1 MSFPK
6 KYEKEMLHF
15 DRSFLDSFASEND
28 QKVPIIVYCT
38 LKLNACFFIFFFSI
52 FSKTDK
58 INNNDINLQLNML
71 QSLNIWDVFLLV
83 VCHKINVV
91 LSLRYMNE
99 KKQKKF
105 VCYNK

>member
-38 LKLNACFFIFFFSI
+38 LKLNACFVFFLSI

-58 INNNDINLQLNML
+58 INNNDINLQLKHVAEFKYLGCIFVGCMPQNKCGVKL
-71 QSLNIWDVFLLV
+71 
-83 VCHKINVV
+83 KI
-91 LSLRYMNE
+91 YE
-99 KKQKKF
+99 
-105 VCYNK
+105 